1 MNSPILLK
9 RINKFIGL
17 EQGER
22 GGAGAVGVL
31 DNMGEDEEQPTGRI
45 ARGLQELASV
55 FSSGQSLTSY
65 PVPATYTSRW
75 GQNQPASASDL

>member
-31 DNMGEDEEQPTGRI
+31 DNMGEDEEKNSQLGGSLEDSTSL
-45 ARGLQELASV
+45 LQFFHL
-55 FSSGQSLTSY
+55 GNL
-65 PVPATYTSRW
+65 
-75 GQNQPASASDL
+75 